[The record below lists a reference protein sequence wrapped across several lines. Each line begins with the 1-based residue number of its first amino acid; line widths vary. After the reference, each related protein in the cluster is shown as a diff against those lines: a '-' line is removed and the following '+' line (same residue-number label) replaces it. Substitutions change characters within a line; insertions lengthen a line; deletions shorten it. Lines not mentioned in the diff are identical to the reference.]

1 MTSRRP
7 AVVASECCAAR
18 FAPNTRAGFG
28 YCLERGFDGIEC
40 DVHLAADGEVVV
52 QHDYRLNPRLTR
64 DRSGRWLDAP
74 GAPVCSLT
82 TAQLATFDVGRYR
95 ADARELATYPRYE
108 PRDGEP
114 IPTLR
119 EFLSAYAARG
129 ASATLWIELK
139 TTPFQRDISSAP
151 DALAHAVV
159 DAVVAA
165 GVTARAVL
173 LAFEWEVLA
182 LARERSADIELD
194 YLTLNP
200 RHVAALNRSSGAIDP
215 YRLYGAFD
223 PRRFGGSV
231 PAAIAAAGGGWWGP
245 PVGDVDAN
253 DVAQAHDRGVRVNVW
268 NVESDAASIDAALA
282 LDADA
287 ITLSDAD
294 ALVER
299 LRSR

>member
-1 MTSRRP
+1 VTSLRP
-7 AVVASECCAAR
+7 DVVASECCAAR
-18 FAPNTRAGFG
+18 FAPNTRAGFA
-28 YCLERGFDGIEC
+28 YCLERNFDGIEC

-64 DRSGRWLDAP
+64 DRSGKWLDVP

-82 TAQLATFDVGRYR
+82 TTQLAAYDVGRYR
-95 ADARELATYPRYE
+95 SDAKELATYPRYE

-119 EFLSAYAARG
+119 DFLSAYAAHS
-129 ASATLWIELK
+129 ADATLWVELK
-139 TTPFQRDISSAP
+139 TTPFQRAISSAP
-151 DALAHAVV
+151 AALAHAVV
-159 DAVVAA
+159 DAVVDA
-165 GVTARAVL
+165 GVVDRTVL
-173 LAFEWEVLA
+173 LAFEWDVLA
-182 LARERSADIELD
+182 LARERSVDVELD

-200 RHVAALNRSSGAIDP
+200 RLVVALNRSSGTIDP
-215 YRLYGAFD
+215 YRLYGEFD

-245 PVGDVDAN
+245 PIGDVGAN
-253 DVAQAHDRGVRVNVW
+253 DIAEAHEHGVRVNVW

-282 LDADA
+282 LNADA